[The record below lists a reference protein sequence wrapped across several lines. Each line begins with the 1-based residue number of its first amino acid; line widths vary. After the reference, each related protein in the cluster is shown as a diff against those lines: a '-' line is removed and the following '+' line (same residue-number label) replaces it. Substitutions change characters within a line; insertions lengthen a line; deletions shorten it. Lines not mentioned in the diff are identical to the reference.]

1 VRKCGFLLIEL
12 GINCLYGGGATV
24 SWENHLTKGSIA
36 LARADY
42 ALAQDQ
48 LNQALTEVKAQR
60 RASDSRV
67 STVYSLLAQAFY
79 RQGDYKKAVPLL
91 KQAIAMDDRHTAVD
105 ASSKARDLICLAE
118 IARHDGNVEEAA
130 GHINKAIENLQY
142 LQRSQNGFGNEATQA
157 LSALF
162 SKASMEQKLKQKQK
176 LNQNEIVKNQFRDF
190 LVDAQISKNQPTS
203 SSSVANSGHQAY
215 FGTETQS
222 PDSYWLE
229 NYESGTALGESNEE
243 SKLESSY
250 VLLLESLHTA
260 TFNFPLQDSRFTSSL
275 TALAKTT
282 TRLDLIEQTEE
293 ILRYCQKLSVAQK
306 VNGPGLLDIKLAFA
320 DFYSYLCDFK
330 TSAIY
335 FSQAADVIEQ
345 PDDNFN
351 NALSFTASF
360 VAMMQKSDLHQSAKL
375 LTQQG
380 LECEES
386 QEWKQATACFEKALL
401 LLEQIFPYDHLEF
414 AQLLHFMT
422 ASLLGE
428 GRVDEAL
435 AARSRAEEIE
445 EAAHSSGQIL
455 DSRLRRL
462 PKIKAEVFNENRS

>member
-1 VRKCGFLLIEL
+1 
-12 GINCLYGGGATV
+12 V
-24 SWENHLTKGSIA
+24 SWENHLTRGSIA

-48 LNQALTEVKAQR
+48 LSQALTEVKAQR

-91 KQAIAMDDRHTAVD
+91 KQAVAADDRHTGID

-118 IARHDGNVEEAA
+118 IARHDGNAEEAT

-142 LQRSQNGFGNEATQA
+142 VQRSQNGFGSEATQA

-162 SKASMEQKLKQKQK
+162 SKASMEQKLEQKHK
-176 LNQNEIVKNQFRDF
+176 LNQSEIIKNQFREF
-190 LVDAQISKNQPTS
+190 LVDAEKTNNQSATS
-203 SSSVANSGHQAY
+203 ASAVTSGHQAY
-215 FGTETQS
+215 FGTESQS
-222 PDSYWLE
+222 PDNYWLE
-229 NYESGTALGESNEE
+229 NYESGTALGASKEE

-250 VLLLESLHTA
+250 VLLVESLHTA
-260 TFNFPLQDSRFTSSL
+260 AFNFPLQDTRFICSL
-275 TALAKTT
+275 TALAQTT
-282 TRLDLIEQTEE
+282 TRLDLVELTEE
-293 ILRYCQKLSVAQK
+293 ILRYCQKLSVSQK
-306 VNGPGLLDIKLAFA
+306 VERQGAIEIKLAFA

-330 TSAIY
+330 TSASY
-335 FSQAADVIEQ
+335 FSQAADLIEQ
-345 PDDNFN
+345 LENQPENKTEESSISRNYN

-375 LTQQG
+375 LIQQG

-386 QEWKQATACFEKALL
+386 QEWKQATALFEKALL

-435 AARSRAEEIE
+435 AARTRADEIE
-445 EAAHSSGQIL
+445 EAAQNSGQIL
-455 DSRLRRL
+455 ESRLRRL
-462 PKIKAEVFNENRS
+462 PIIKAEVFNENR

>member
-1 VRKCGFLLIEL
+1 
-12 GINCLYGGGATV
+12 V

-91 KQAIAMDDRHTAVD
+91 KQAIAMDDRHTASD

-118 IARHDGNVEEAA
+118 IARHDGNVEEAT

-142 LQRSQNGFGNEATQA
+142 LQRSPNGFGNEATQA
-157 LSALF
+157 LTALF
-162 SKASMEQKLKQKQK
+162 SKASTEQKLEQKHK
-176 LNQNEIVKNQFRDF
+176 LNQSEIIKNQFREF
-190 LVDAQISKNQPTS
+190 LFDAEKTNNQSATTS
-203 SSSVANSGHQAY
+203 NTVSSGNQSY

-222 PDSYWLE
+222 PENYWLE
-229 NYESGTALGESNEE
+229 NYESGTALGASKEE

-260 TFNFPLQDSRFTSSL
+260 ALNFPLQDIHFICSL
-275 TALAKTT
+275 TALAQTT
-282 TRLDLIEQTEE
+282 TRLDLVELTEE
-293 ILRYCQKLSVAQK
+293 ILRFCQKLSVSQK
-306 VNGPGLLDIKLAFA
+306 VERQGLIEIKLAFA

-335 FSQAADVIEQ
+335 FSQAADLIEQ
-345 PDDNFN
+345 PENQTEGYTADDNAISRNYN

-380 LECEES
+380 LECEDS
-386 QEWKQATACFEKALL
+386 QEWQQATGYFQKALL
-401 LLEQIFPYDHLEF
+401 ILEQIFPYDHLEF

-428 GRVDEAL
+428 GRVEEAL
-435 AARSRAEEIE
+435 AARTRAEEIE
-445 EAAHSSGQIL
+445 QTAQNSGQIL
-455 DSRLRRL
+455 QSRLRRL
-462 PKIKAEVFNENRS
+462 PKIKAEVFNENR

>member
-1 VRKCGFLLIEL
+1 M
-12 GINCLYGGGATV
+12 
-24 SWENHLTKGSIA
+24 SWENHLTRGSIA

-91 KQAIAMDDRHTAVD
+91 KQAIATDDRHNNMDT
-105 ASSKARDLICLAE
+105 SSKARDLICLAE

-142 LQRSQNGFGNEATQA
+142 LQRSQNGFGAEATHA

-162 SKASMEQKLKQKQK
+162 SKVSLERKLEQKQK
-176 LNQNEIVKNQFRDF
+176 LNQIEVIKNQFREF
-190 LVDAQISKNQPTS
+190 LVEAEKTNNQSATS
-203 SSSVANSGHQAY
+203 SAVSASGSQAY

-222 PDSYWLE
+222 PDNYWLE
-229 NYESGTALGESNEE
+229 NYESGTALGASREE

-250 VLLLESLHTA
+250 VLLLEALHTA
-260 TFNFPLQDSRFTSSL
+260 AVNFSLQDTRFICSL
-275 TALAKTT
+275 TALAQTT
-282 TRLDLIEQTEE
+282 TRLDLVELTEE
-293 ILRYCQKLSVAQK
+293 ILRYCQKLAVSQK
-306 VNGPGLLDIKLAFA
+306 VERQGMIEIKLAFA

-335 FSQAADVIEQ
+335 FSQAAALIEQ
-345 PDDNFN
+345 PKTQEEAEKEDTSSTFNYN

-386 QEWKQATACFEKALL
+386 QDWKQATALFEKALL

-428 GRVDEAL
+428 GRVDEAVT
-435 AARSRAEEIE
+435 ARTRAEEIE
-445 EAAHSSGQIL
+445 EAAQNSGQIL
-455 DSRLRRL
+455 ESRLRRL
-462 PKIKAEVFNENRS
+462 PKIKVEVFNENR